1 MDNFYG
7 IHSKGYIEA
16 TEHCDMSFQYHLFEE
31 QLDKNAH
38 CILDLGFGS
47 GRDLLYFSK
56 KYEVYGIDITEEF
69 CNHAKELGLKN
80 ISKMRAQDLKFKNL
94 FDGIWA
100 CASLLHIP
108 SLELAEVFKRCHR
121 ALKEN
126 GILYCSFKYGN
137 FEGIRNERHFT
148 DMTLE
153 RFKTLIDPHQFE
165 IVQDCI
171 TTDVRPNRDEKWLNI
186 VLKKI
191 IS

>member
-1 MDNFYG
+1 MSNFYS

-16 TEHCDMSFQYHLFEE
+16 TEHCDMSVQYSLFEQ
-31 QLDKNAH
+31 QLDQNAS

-47 GRDLLYFSK
+47 GRDSLYFQK
-56 KYEVYGIDITEEF
+56 KYEVYGIDATEEF
-69 CNHAKELGLKN
+69 CEHAKELGLKN
-80 ISKMRAQDLKFKNL
+80 IFHMKAQDLNFVNQ

-108 SLELAEVFKRCHR
+108 SSELTDVFKRCHK

-126 GILYCSFKYGN
+126 GILYCSFKYGD

-153 RFKTLIDPHQFE
+153 KLKCLIHPTQFE
-165 IVQDCI
+165 IVKECI
-171 TTDVRPNRDEKWLNI
+171 TLDVRPDHDEQWLN
-186 VLKKI
+186 VVFKKI
-191 IS
+191 I